1 MKHLERLL
9 QCQNIAF
16 SYKENHVRYWLSF
29 SFSSF
34 ATEKLAPRCFPHI
47 VNLACKAV
55 LTSITNMEYA
65 SEQATEYVLEG
76 MPADSV
82 MNVIDR
88 DPIATLRSLIRTVCI
103 WCWRGFERYLTYQQ
117 IRSSSL
123 RRHAFS
129 TIVKALN
136 DCDYQLL
143 RDMDVCWS
151 STLLMIDCGLFLKQ
165 VNVETFI
172 TVIYTLCF
180 FPP

>member
-1 MKHLERLL
+1 MKHLEQLL

-55 LTSITNMEYA
+55 LTSITNMEYT
-65 SEQATEYVLEG
+65 SKQATEYVLEG

-82 MNVIDR
+82 MNAIDH
-88 DPIATLRSLIRTVCI
+88 DPIATLQSLIQMVCI

-117 IRSSSL
+117 ICSSSL
-123 RRHAFS
+123 HHHVFS
-129 TIVKALN
+129 TIVKVLK

-143 RDMDVCWS
+143 WDMDVHWS
-151 STLLMIDCGLFLKQ
+151 STLLMINCGLFLKQ